1 MVMPGS
7 RSVSGATGW
16 RLSSDWYSS
25 SPWRWIFCGSM
36 GCPVKGKS
44 GAVGLGQEVA
54 DEAHETV
61 RVFELRPVAA
71 VAENLQLAV
80 GNPLPETSRVLQ
92 RDDLVF
98 PPVHDQRLVRQRADG
113 RLGAGHRIDPALARR
128 REHGGERCLETGPD
142 AGPVAQLRQFVGDQ
156 RASVG

>member
-16 RLSSDWYSS
+16 RLRSDWYSS

-54 DEAHETV
+54 DEARKTGRGRLGPGGGRGGHQTG
-61 RVFELRPVAA
+61 RVVGLPPGARGGEPR
-71 VAENLQLAV
+71 ELAV
-80 GNPLPETSRVLQ
+80 GNPLAEPERVL
-92 RDDLVF
+92 
-98 PPVHDQRLVRQRADG
+98 
-113 RLGAGHRIDPALARR
+113 
-128 REHGGERCLETGPD
+128 
-142 AGPVAQLRQFVGDQ
+142 
-156 RASVG
+156 